1 MTNIEQKILNS
12 ILAKPKVNFETM
24 PLKTQTE
31 ILRQKGYEGNYIYQ
45 TYAGKIITIDAE
57 SIKVYINKT
66 LTETYDNFLNLI
78 PERS

>member
-45 TYAGKIITIDAE
+45 TYAGKIIAIDE
-57 SIKVYINKT
+57 KSIKVYIGNT
-66 LTETYDNFLNLI
+66 LQETYDNFLNLLT
-78 PERS
+78 ERN